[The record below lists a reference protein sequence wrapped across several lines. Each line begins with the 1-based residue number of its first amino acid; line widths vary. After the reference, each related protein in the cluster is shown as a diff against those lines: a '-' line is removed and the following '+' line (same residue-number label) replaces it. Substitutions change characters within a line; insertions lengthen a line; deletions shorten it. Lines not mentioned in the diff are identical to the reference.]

1 MNLIPIMFLGG
12 SRKNFLLCFKL
23 CYLEIGVEKGSLGA
37 SKRKKT
43 QHLIFQSFWSK
54 MFYS

>member
-12 SRKNFLLCFKL
+12 SRKNFFLCFKL